1 MKSFLLF
8 LLVCSSSI
16 FSQTI
21 EVTPGAAGLQKPVG
35 FVPLNGKLLFI
46 ATSTTHGRELF
57 AFDGTTTTLVKE
69 IASVGTYLS
78 SNAFEAAIEDPKEF
92 KNRTGVFN
100 GKLFFTASDDV
111 YNQTPNSLWSTDGTN
126 AGTVKV
132 FQNTFLNNIRFF
144 KEFNGRLYFIATN
157 PTYGQEIWSTDGTQA
172 GTTLLKDINPGTAGS
187 TYFQYNPN
195 FTVFNNK
202 LYFVA
207 NDGTTGFELYSTDG
221 TTAGTSKVV
230 DLDGYASTTSDRN
243 GAFYSGSNYLY
254 TPMKVFNNKLYFA
267 CMPYVTTY
275 PYGYYANYTLFSTD
289 GTSAGTSLVGDL
301 GLATG
306 FTVANDKLFVYARS
320 RANAYNQGIWKVDTN
335 GNVTYLHRCPGF
347 YGDTG
352 TSDDTPFNE
361 MRNYNNELYFQG
373 SIGDVNGNHND
384 KLVLYKLNPIT
395 ETLSVVLNKPST
407 DISYFDNSFGLGFVS
422 IVYNN
427 QLYFMKT
434 NSHPSYVGLS
444 VTDGTPAGTVNVAR
458 NSSLNSSS
466 IQSTTALTVIPK
478 ELEVYNGSMFF
489 KGGTTLGSTGEL
501 WRLTNTALGLDDFND
516 KPLKVYPNPVTD
528 KIFITANDAINEIVL
543 FSLDGKQILKQKCNV
558 LQYEMD
564 LSALQSGV
572 YLIHIQTV
580 NQQTKTLKILK
591 K

>member
-1 MKSFLLF
+1 MKTFLLI
-8 LLVCSSSI
+8 LLVCSNTI

-21 EVTPGAAGLQKPVG
+21 QVTPGASGLQKPVG

-46 ATSTTHGRELF
+46 GTSTTHGRELF

-69 IASVGTYLS
+69 IASVGTYLFS
-78 SNAFEAAIEDPKEF
+78 HAFEAAIEDPKEF
-92 KNRTGVFN
+92 KNRTCVFN
-100 GKLFFTASDDV
+100 DKLYFTASDNG
-111 YNQTPNSLWSTDGTN
+111 YSETANSLWYTDGTN

-132 FQNTFLNNIRFF
+132 FQSTFLNNIRFF

-157 PTYGQEIWSTDGTQA
+157 STYGQEIWSTDGTQA
-172 GTTLLKDINPGTAGS
+172 GTVLLKDINPGTGSS

-195 FTVFNNK
+195 FTIFNNK

-207 NDGTTGFELYSTDG
+207 NDGTTGYELYATDG

-230 DLDGYASTTSDRN
+230 DLNGFSSTSSHI
-243 GAFYSGSNYLY
+243 GSFYGDNQYIY

-267 CMPYVTTY
+267 CKPYTTTF
-275 PYGYYANYTLFSTD
+275 PYNYYSTYTLFSTD

-320 RANAYNQGIWKVDTN
+320 RPNFNNIGLWKIDTT
-335 GNVTYLHRCPGF
+335 GVVTYLYYCPYF

-361 MRNYNNELYFQG
+361 MRNFNNELFFQG

-395 ETLSVVLNKPST
+395 ESLSVVLNKPST
-407 DISYFDNSFGLGFVS
+407 DISYFDNSFGLGLVS
-422 IVYNN
+422 MVYNS

-444 VTDGTPAGTVNVAR
+444 VTDGTSLGTTNVAR
-458 NSSLNSSS
+458 NSSLNSTT

-478 ELEVYNGSMFF
+478 ELEVYNGSLFF
-489 KGGTTLGSTGEL
+489 KGGTTAGSTGEL
-501 WRLTNTALGLDDFND
+501 WRFTNTILSSDEVD
-516 KPLKVYPNPVTD
+516 KEECYIYPNPVTE
-528 KIFITANDAINEIVL
+528 KMNISSLELIKEVVVYA
-543 FSLDGKQILKQKCNV
+543 LDGRQVFFKTCNEFNPV
-558 LQYEMD
+558 IDVSNLT
-564 LSALQSGV
+564 SGV
-572 YLIHIQTV
+572 YLVAINSNSGNISR
-580 NQQTKTLKILK
+580 LKIIK

>member
-69 IASVGTYLS
+69 IASVGAYLFS
-78 SNAFEAAIEDPKEF
+78 HAFEAAIEDPKEF
-92 KNRTGVFN
+92 KNRTCVFN
-100 GKLFFTASDDV
+100 DKLYFTASDNG
-111 YNQTPNSLWSTDGTN
+111 YSETANSLWYTDGTN

-172 GTTLLKDINPGTAGS
+172 GTTLLKDINPGTGSS

-195 FTVFNNK
+195 FTIFNNK

-207 NDGTTGFELYSTDG
+207 NDGTTGYELYATDG

-230 DLDGYASTTSDRN
+230 DLNGYASTSSHI
-243 GAFYSGSNYLY
+243 GSFYGDNQYIY

-267 CMPYVTTY
+267 CKPYTTTY
-275 PYGYYANYTLFSTD
+275 PYNYYSTYTLFSTD
-289 GTSAGTSLVGDL
+289 GTSAGTSFVGDL

-335 GNVTYLHRCPGF
+335 GNVTYLHQCPYF

-361 MRNYNNELYFQG
+361 MRNFNNELFFQG

-395 ETLSVVLNKPST
+395 EALSVVLNKPST
-407 DISYFDNSFGLGFVS
+407 DISYFDNSFGLGLVS

-434 NSHPSYVGLS
+434 NSNPTYVGLS

-458 NSSLNSSS
+458 SLSLNSTS

-489 KGGTTLGSTGEL
+489 KGGTTAGSTGEL
-501 WRLTNTALGLDDFND
+501 WRLTNTSLGLDDFND
-516 KPLKVYPNPVTD
+516 KSLRVYPNPVTD
-528 KIFITANDAINEIVL
+528 KIFITTNDTINEISL
-543 FSLDGKQILKQKCNV
+543 FSLDGKQILKQKCNA

-564 LSALQSGV
+564 LSTLQSGV
-572 YLIHIQTV
+572 YLIHIQTE

-591 K
+591 N

>member
-57 AFDGTTTTLVKE
+57 AYDGTTTTLVKE

-207 NDGTTGFELYSTDG
+207 NDGTTGYELYATDG
-221 TTAGTSKVV
+221 TEAGTSKVV
-230 DLDGYASTTSDRN
+230 DLNGYASTSSHI
-243 GAFYSGSNYLY
+243 GSFYGDNQYVY

-267 CMPYVTTY
+267 CKPYTTTY
-275 PYGYYANYTLFSTD
+275 PYNYYSTYTLFSTD

-320 RANAYNQGIWKVDTN
+320 RANAYNQGIWKVDTS

-361 MRNYNNELYFQG
+361 MRQYNNELYFQG

-395 ETLSVVLNKPST
+395 EALSVVLNKPST
-407 DISYFDNSFGLGFVS
+407 DISYFDNSFGLGLVS

-427 QLYFMKT
+427 QLYFIKT
-434 NSHPSYVGLS
+434 NSNPNYTGLS
-444 VTDGTPAGTVNVAR
+444 VTNGTPAGTTNVAR
-458 NSSLNSSS
+458 NFNSKKSSMY
-466 IQSTTALTVIPK
+466 STSALTVVWK
-478 ELEVYNGSMFF
+478 ELEVFGGNLFF
-489 KGGTTLGSTGEL
+489 KGSTTFGSTGEL
-501 WRLTNTALGLDDFND
+501 WRVINSSLGVEEIPHFSYS
-516 KPLKVYPNPVTD
+516 VYPNPTTD
-528 KIFITANDAINEIVL
+528 KINIISDEIINQVKIL
-543 FSLDGKQILKQKCNV
+543 SPDGKILLEKNYKLFNPTI
-558 LQYEMD
+558 D
-564 LSALQSGV
+564 LSSLESGI
-572 YLIHIQTV
+572 YLMLITNHKS
-580 NQQTKTLKILK
+580 QTKTTKILK

>member
-57 AFDGTTTTLVKE
+57 SYDGTTTSLVKE
-69 IASVGTYLS
+69 IASVGTYLYS
-78 SNAFEAAIEDPKEF
+78 HAFEAAIEDPKEF
-92 KNRTGVFN
+92 KNRTCVFN
-100 GKLFFTASDDV
+100 GKLFFTASDNG
-111 YNQTPNSLWSTDGTN
+111 YSETANSLWSTDGTN

-172 GTTLLKDINPGTAGS
+172 GTTLLKDINPGVGSS

-230 DLDGYASTTSDRN
+230 DLNTYASTSNQN
-243 GAFYSGSNYLY
+243 GAFYGESQYIY

-267 CMPYVTTY
+267 CKPYATTSPIDY
-275 PYGYYANYTLFSTD
+275 YGKYTLFSTD
-289 GTSAGTSLVGDL
+289 GTSAGTSFVSDL
-301 GLATG
+301 EAATG
-306 FTVANDKLFVYARS
+306 LTVANNKLFVYARS
-320 RANAYNQGIWKVDTN
+320 RANAYNQGIWKVDTS

-384 KLVLYKLNPIT
+384 KLVLYKLNSIT
-395 ETLSVVLNKPST
+395 EALSVVLNKPST
-407 DISYFDNSFGLGFVS
+407 DISYFDNSFGLGLVS

-427 QLYFMKT
+427 QLYFIKT
-434 NSHPSYVGLS
+434 NSNPNYTGLS
-444 VTDGTPAGTVNVAR
+444 VTNGTPAGTTNVAR
-458 NSSLNSSS
+458 NFNSKKSS
-466 IQSTTALTVIPK
+466 IYSTSALTVVSK
-478 ELEVYNGSMFF
+478 ELEVFGGNLFF
-489 KGGTTLGSTGEL
+489 KGGTTAGSTGEL
-501 WRLTNTALGLDDFND
+501 WRLTDSSLGVEEIPHFSYS
-516 KPLKVYPNPVTD
+516 VYPNPTTD
-528 KIFITANDAINEIVL
+528 KINIISDEIINQVKIL
-543 FSLDGKQILKQKCNV
+543 SPDGKILLEKNYKLFNPTI
-558 LQYEMD
+558 D
-564 LSALQSGV
+564 LSSLESGI
-572 YLIHIQTV
+572 YLMLIT
-580 NQQTKTLKILK
+580 NDKSQTKTIKILK

>member
-69 IASVGTYLS
+69 IASVGTYFFS
-78 SNAFEAAIEDPKEF
+78 HAFEAAIEDPKEF
-92 KNRTGVFN
+92 KNRTCVFN
-100 GKLFFTASDDV
+100 GKLFFTASDNG
-111 YNQTPNSLWSTDGTN
+111 YSETSNSLWSTDGTN

-172 GTTLLKDINPGTAGS
+172 GTALLKDINPGVGSS

-275 PYGYYANYTLFSTD
+275 PYGYYPNYTLFSTD

-320 RANAYNQGIWKVDTN
+320 RANTYNQGIWKVDTN

-361 MRNYNNELYFQG
+361 MRNYNNELFFQG
-373 SIGDVNGNHND
+373 SIGDVNGNHNN

-395 ETLSVVLNKPST
+395 EALSVVLNKPST
-407 DISYFDNSFGLGFVS
+407 DISYFDNSFGLGLVS

-434 NSHPSYVGLS
+434 NSNPTYVGLS

-458 NSSLNSSS
+458 SSSSNSTS
-466 IQSTTALTVIPK
+466 IQSTSALTVIPK

-489 KGGTTLGSTGEL
+489 KGGTTAGSTGEL
-501 WRLTNTALGLDDFND
+501 WRITNTILSSDEVNKEKYFI
-516 KPLKVYPNPVTD
+516 YPNPVTE
-528 KIFITANDAINEIVL
+528 KINISSIELIDEVAVYT
-543 FSLDGKQILKQKCNV
+543 LDGKKVFFKKCNE
-558 LQYEMD
+558 LNPTID
-564 LSALQSGV
+564 LSNLISGL
-572 YLIHIQTV
+572 YLIDV
-580 NQQTKTLKILK
+580 NSNSGNASRFKIIK